1 MNQLK
6 DIKPIVVITDDSLI
20 YFLIV
25 LTIIVITLVL
35 LYWKLIKT
43 RRNVDKKIALKKLQA
58 LDFSNSKA
66 VAYAFKKYAQ
76 LLCNETNQAKFK
88 QINSDLESYKYKKQV
103 GDLSPALIQ
112 TIQDFIR
119 V

>member
-6 DIKPIVVITDDSLI
+6 DIKPIVAIADNSVI

-25 LTIIVITLVL
+25 LTLIVITLVL
-35 LYWKLIKT
+35 LYWKLAKT
-43 RRNVDKKIALKKLQA
+43 RRNANKKIALKKLQA

-66 VAYAFKKYAQ
+66 VAYDFKKYAQ
-76 LLCNETNQAKFK
+76 LLCHETNQAKFE
-88 QINSDLESYKYKKQV
+88 QINLDLEQYKYKKQV

-112 TIQDFIR
+112 TIQGFIR